1 MLSSIVE
8 CVVKVSPTAE
18 PAIAGVLEAILRF
31 DDLQFE
37 NLRSVQILS
46 GAAHPLHIMPSWAV
60 ALSATV
66 HGLRGW
72 CDPRDV
78 KIALEWMAA
87 NIDLVC
93 ALGANA
99 PSY

>member
-8 CVVKVSPTAE
+8 GVVIASPTAE
-18 PAIAGVLEAILRF
+18 AAVAGVLEAILRF
-31 DDLQFE
+31 EKD
-37 NLRSVQILS
+37 RSIQILS
-46 GAAHPLHIMPSWAV
+46 GAVHPLHIMPSWAV

-66 HGLRGW
+66 QGLRGW

-87 NIDLVC
+87 NIERVC
-93 ALGANA
+93 RLGANA